1 MAGWGR
7 PGAVRLSDKA
17 LIRKEI
23 TLFSAISKTLGQLN
37 DPPIRR
43 VIGKTLGLAI
53 LGYVVFVV
61 LVYVLIGWI
70 SGLSGWLEGLAQFG
84 GVLAAM
90 FIAWFIFPAAAAA
103 IAGIFAD
110 EVIDAVEAKHY
121 PGLPPARPV
130 PMLAA
135 VVDGLKLAAIALVV
149 NVVALPL
156 LVIPPVYVL
165 FTWVVNGWLL
175 GREYFEMVAF
185 RRLDRATAHELR
197 RRHNRTFTIA
207 GIMIAVCLT
216 IPFVNLVA
224 PVLGAA
230 FMVHVAQNVLNHKRI
245 ATQAVKPLA

>member
-1 MAGWGR
+1 M
-7 PGAVRLSDKA
+7 
-17 LIRKEI
+17 
-23 TLFSAISKTLGQLN
+23 FSAISKTFGQLN

-61 LVYVLIGWI
+61 LVYVLIGWL

-175 GREYFEMVAF
+175 GREYFEMVAL
-185 RRLDRATAHELR
+185 RRVDRATALELR

-207 GIMIAVCLT
+207 GVMIAVCLT

>member
-1 MAGWGR
+1 M
-7 PGAVRLSDKA
+7 
-17 LIRKEI
+17 
-23 TLFSAISKTLGQLN
+23 FSAFAKTLGQLN

-43 VIGKTLGLAI
+43 VIGKTLGLAV
-53 LGYVVFVV
+53 LGYVMFVV
-61 LVYVLIGWI
+61 LVYLLIGWL

-84 GVLAAM
+84 GVAFAII
-90 FIAWFIFPAAAAA
+90 IAWFIFPGAAAA

-130 PMLAA
+130 PVLAA
-135 VVDGLKLAAIALVV
+135 VADGVKLAAIALVV
-149 NVVALPL
+149 NIAALPL

-165 FTWVVNGWLL
+165 FTWGVNGWLL

-185 RRLDRATAHELR
+185 RRMERASAHELR
-197 RRHNRTFTIA
+197 RRHNRIFTIA
-207 GIMIAVCLT
+207 GVMIAICLT

-230 FMVHVAQNVLNHKRI
+230 FMVQVAQNVLDHTRT
-245 ATQAVKPLA
+245 ATRAVKPLA